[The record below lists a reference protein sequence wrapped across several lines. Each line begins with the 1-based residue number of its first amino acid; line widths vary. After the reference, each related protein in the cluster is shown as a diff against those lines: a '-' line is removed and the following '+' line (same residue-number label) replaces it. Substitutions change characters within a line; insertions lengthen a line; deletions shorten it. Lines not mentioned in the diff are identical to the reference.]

1 MADMNKK
8 PNNQRYSKGGARPQE
23 GGERRMNV
31 HEYGFENPQ
40 AGRQANARVT
50 REQQERAR
58 ELRIQRRKQQSL
70 DQKKY
75 KVKKKPSATA
85 APYIM
90 TGREPSREPVK
101 QAPVMQTPPVQP
113 KAPPVKQR
121 PAKRSKVRKSRDN
134 KAYAVPVMDGIKPV
148 DKELDAQQKQAAEI
162 EKISRQIEEKEREK
176 QLGIT
181 TVKEKR
187 KKDKK
192 EKKEKVKRERK
203 KKSLDSHVKA
213 ERNAVRNGI
222 FGAIAVSAALLVLA
236 FVVYHLV
243 SYVAEKPQS
252 SFITE
257 GSIEHTIGAKALV
270 IREEE
275 AIISNSGGELV
286 TSVTEGS
293 RVAASQN
300 LAMVVPE
307 DNKNTVNDLRNVQ
320 SQISDVQQEL
330 IADGNVGEAKKVY
343 DSFNENLGP
352 IIDSIRSDASTGKLQ
367 SLATYSS
374 SLSVLL
380 DERET
385 ALSEI
390 DFNDERL
397 RMLRSDEAKYQS
409 ALQKNSAVITAS
421 KPGIVSFRL
430 DGQEGTL
437 DFDLVAS
444 ADKNEIKRMINSS
457 VGAISAKFNIKAEE
471 NVCRIVQ
478 NDKQQLAV
486 FLNRKD
492 AAATDFAV
500 GTKHDINI
508 SAEGI
513 VIQNAEVV
521 RCENG
526 EDGMLI
532 VFETTRYVEDLL
544 DMRTVDIE
552 IVITRSSGLRVSTAS
567 LVDAELLD
575 SSRTGFAV
583 YFDADKNV
591 KPESFNVGSLFNI
604 NIIPNAITASDG
616 SSNTPESVVIPG
628 CEVMHCEQDE
638 KGGVLVGFAASSDFA
653 RILSIDKEF
662 TAGYQ
667 AVFLDST
674 TGLGVNVDKVST
686 MNYRG
691 ISSIYVN
698 NQGFVAEHRAII
710 TDYDREFAIII
721 PVAGS
726 KVPNYNTVIIVNPKS
741 CKPND
746 KVV

>member
-1 MADMNKK
+1 MADSKNR
-8 PNNQRYSKGGARPQE
+8 NNAQWFNEPHNGKEGHVKRSQGTPAPARPGQS
-23 GGERRMNV
+23 R
-31 HEYGFENPQ
+31 NPD
-40 AGRQANARVT
+40 GDNRQTNPHMT

-58 ELRIQRRKQQSL
+58 QLRIERRKQQS
-70 DQKKY
+70 QKKSY
-75 KVKKKPSATA
+75 KVKKQSQPARPSAVPAATA
-85 APYIM
+85 PAKRDSAVSAPVKHEPAK
-90 TGREPSREPVK
+90 REPAKRESAKKHERVKQEPVK
-101 QAPVMQTPPVQP
+101 HE
-113 KAPPVKQR
+113 
-121 PAKRSKVRKSRDN
+121 PAREISHYDS
-134 KAYAVPVMDGIKPV
+134 
-148 DKELDAQQKQAAEI
+148 ELEAQKKQAAEI
-162 EKISRQIEEKEREK
+162 EKINRQIEEKEKAK
-176 QLGIT
+176 QIGIT
-181 TVKEKR
+181 RVKEK
-187 KKDKK
+187 K
-192 EKKEKVKRERK
+192 KKEKVKKEKVKKERK
-203 KKSLDSHVKA
+203 KKKTLDSHAKA

-222 FGAIAVSAALLVLA
+222 FGAVAVSAALLVLA

-252 SFITE
+252 SFITN

-275 AIISNSGGELV
+275 AIKSGSGGELV

-307 DNKNTVNDLRNVQ
+307 DNRNTVEDLRNVQ
-320 SQISDVQQEL
+320 SQISDVQQEI
-330 IADGNVGEAKKVY
+330 IANGNVSEAKKVY
-343 DSFNENLGP
+343 DSYNESLDP
-352 IIDSIRSDASTGKLQ
+352 IIDSIRSDSSTGKLQ

-409 ALQKNSAVITAS
+409 ALQRSSAIITAS

-430 DGQEGTL
+430 DGQEGL
-437 DFDLVAS
+437 LSFDTIES
-444 ADKNEIKRMINSS
+444 SDKNEIRRMINSS
-457 VGAISAKFNIKAEE
+457 VGAMSAKYTVKSED

-478 NDKQQLAV
+478 NEKQQLAV

-521 RCENG
+521 RCDNG

-532 VFETTRYVEDLL
+532 VFETTRYVEELL

-552 IVITRSSGLRVSTAS
+552 IVITRSSGLRISMTS
-567 LVDAELLD
+567 LVNEELLD
-575 SSRTGFAV
+575 SSRSGFAV
-583 YFDADKNV
+583 YFEAGKNV
-591 KPESFNVGSLFNI
+591 LPESFKAGSIFNI
-604 NIIPNAITASDG
+604 NIIPNPIEGSDG

-638 KGGVLVGFAASSDFA
+638 SGGVLVGFATNNDYL
-653 RILSIDKEF
+653 RIISINKNF

-667 AVFLDST
+667 AVFIDST
-674 TGLGVNVDKVST
+674 TGLGVNVDKVT
-686 MNYRG
+686 PMNYNG
-691 ISSIYVN
+691 IASIYVN
-698 NQGFVAEHRAII
+698 DQGFVAEHRVII

-726 KVPNYNTVIIVNPKS
+726 KIPDLDTVIIVNPKS

>member
-1 MADMNKK
+1 MSATEH
-8 PNNQRYSKGGARPQE
+8 GA
-23 GGERRMNV
+23 G
-31 HEYGFENPQ
+31 NPQ
-40 AGRQANARVT
+40 PGRQAGSARLT

-75 KVKKKPSATA
+75 KVKKMPSASA
-85 APYIM
+85 DPYINP
-90 TGREPSREPVK
+90 GRDTSREFVAQMP
-101 QAPVMQTPPVQP
+101 AAQTP
-113 KAPPVKQR
+113 ATVKQR
-121 PAKRSKVRKSRDN
+121 PVKRAKARKSRDN
-134 KAYAVPVMDGIKPV
+134 KAYADHVRDEAKPV
-148 DKELDAQQKQAAEI
+148 NKELDAQQKQAAEI

-181 TVKEKR
+181 AVKEKR

-203 KKSLDSHVKA
+203 RRSLDSHVKA

-243 SYVAEKPQS
+243 SYVAEKPHP

-257 GSIEHTIGAKALV
+257 GSIEHTIGAKAMI

-275 AIISNSGGELV
+275 AISSNSGGELV
-286 TSVTEGS
+286 TSVTEGN

-307 DNKNTVNDLRNVQ
+307 ENKNTVNDLRNVQ

-330 IADGNVGEAKKVY
+330 IADGNVSEAKKVY
-343 DSFNENLGP
+343 DTFNESLTP

-430 DGQEGTL
+430 DGQEGTVT
-437 DFDLVAS
+437 FDMIAT
-444 ADKNEIKRMINSS
+444 ADRNEIKRLINSS

-486 FLNRKD
+486 FLSRRD

-508 SAEGI
+508 SAKGI
-513 VIQNAEVV
+513 VVQNAEVV

-532 VFETTRYVEDLL
+532 VFETTRYVEELL

-552 IVITRSSGLRVSTAS
+552 IVITRSSGLRVSTSS

-575 SSRTGFAV
+575 SSRSGFAV
-583 YFDADKNV
+583 YYDAEKNV
-591 KPESFNVGSLFNI
+591 KPESFKVGSQFNI
-604 NIIPNAITASDG
+604 NIIPNAIKASDG
-616 SSNTPESVVIPG
+616 TSNTPESVVIPA

-638 KGGVLVGFAASSDFA
+638 KGGVLVGFATSSDYT
-653 RILSIDKEF
+653 RIMSADKEF

-667 AVFLDST
+667 AVFIDSA
-674 TGLGVNVDKVST
+674 TGLGVNVDKITT
-686 MNYRG
+686 MNYKG

-698 NQGFVAEHRAII
+698 NQGFVAEHRVIV
-710 TDYDREFAIII
+710 TDYDREFAIVI

-726 KVPNYNTVIIVNPKS
+726 KVPDYNTVIIVNPKS